1 MAKFR
6 CVCGEVISTSGGIPN
21 PNEWRCMS
29 DIDFDTVYGTID
41 AEQLYQRMTI
51 FYRCPI
57 SDHLWIFWSGLD
69 SPPTLY
75 EPRAMPDT

>member
-1 MAKFR
+1 
-6 CVCGEVISTSGGIPN
+6 
-21 PNEWRCMS
+21 MS